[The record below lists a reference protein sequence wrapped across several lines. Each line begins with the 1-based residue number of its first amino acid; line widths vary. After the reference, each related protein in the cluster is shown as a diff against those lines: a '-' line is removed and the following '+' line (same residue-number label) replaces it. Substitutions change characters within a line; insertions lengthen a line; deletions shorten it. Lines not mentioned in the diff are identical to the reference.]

1 MEAEVNPL
9 AFWSFTLLFFT
20 LPRAQRGIFFG
31 GRARRSARASVVG
44 RARHSVRAVVAKQNS
59 LLQPNPG
66 AQGLTRPTIPLDFRQ
81 LGRSTYRQ
89 KTETMV

>member
-31 GRARRSARASVVG
+31 GRA
-44 RARHSVRAVVAKQNS
+44 HYSVRAAVAR
-59 LLQPNPG
+59 PNIVRLIRMIRSHHHARG